1 MRPLPIPAD
10 GTRGVP
16 TTLMSL
22 CEYFENARGIGV
34 LATAD
39 ADGKVNAAIYA
50 RPYFLDENDDA
61 TIALIMSDRKSHD
74 NVLVNPH
81 ASYLFVENGEDYM
94 GRRLSLVKIGED
106 ADEERIRSVCRR
118 KCTAEEIGDRR
129 RFLVFFRVESVR
141 PLVGTGD

>member
-1 MRPLPIPAD
+1 M
-10 GTRGVP
+10 P
-16 TTLMSL
+16 TTLTDL
-22 CEYFENARGIGV
+22 RDYFENACGIGV

-39 ADGKVNAAIYA
+39 AEGKVNAAIYA

-61 TIALIMSDRKSHD
+61 TIALIMSDRMSHD
-74 NVLVNPH
+74 NVLVNPN
-81 ASYLFVENGEDYM
+81 ASYLFIEEGEDYL

-118 KCTAEEIGDRR
+118 KCTAEDVRDKT

-141 PLVGTGD
+141 PLIGTGD

>member
-1 MRPLPIPAD
+1 
-10 GTRGVP
+10 
-16 TTLMSL
+16 MSAMNL
-22 CEYFENARGIGV
+22 RAYFEIARGIGV

-39 ADGKVNAAIYA
+39 AEGKANAAIYA
-50 RPYFLDENDDA
+50 RPYFLDEGDDA

-74 NVLVNPH
+74 NVLVNPN
-81 ASYLFVENGEDYM
+81 AAYLYVEDGEEYA

-118 KCTAEEIGDRR
+118 KCTAEKAEDKK

-141 PLVGTGD
+141 PLVGTGE